1 VRFSTL
7 DQWLRWQETLHPSEI
22 ELGLERVSRVYSAL
36 CPEALPFTVVT
47 VAGTNG
53 KGSSIAALEAVLLA
67 AGYHVGTYTSPH
79 LLRYNERVRLDGV
92 EIDDQS
98 LINAFEQVDQA
109 RGETSLTYFEFGTL
123 AALRIFADRQPQI
136 VLLEVG
142 LGGRL
147 DAVNII
153 DPDVALITAIG
164 LDHTA
169 WLGTDR
175 ETIATEKAG
184 IMRAGRPVV
193 CSDPKPP
200 AAIAGRARALG
211 ATLFQL
217 GRDYAFRHHPEGWDW
232 WRLVEPRQEYRDL
245 PRPGP
250 GGEYQYRN
258 LAGVLMVLSLL
269 QEQFPLTREQLFTG
283 LKGWHLPGRLQQL
296 PGEVPILLDVAH
308 NPDGVAELARALAGE
323 PVTGRSWAIVG
334 MMADKDIHAALAP
347 LLPLVAGWIAV
358 DLKVPRAASS
368 QRIAA
373 ILRELGATTVSEA
386 GAVGEAL
393 ALAREWASKGDR
405 IVVFGS
411 FYTVA
416 EVLSQPL

>member
-1 VRFSTL
+1 MRFSTL

-22 ELGLERVSRVYSAL
+22 ELGLERVSRVYSTL

-67 AGYHVGTYTSPH
+67 AGYRVGTYTSPH
-79 LLRYNERVRLDGV
+79 LLRYNERVRLDGA

-98 LINAFEQVDQA
+98 LIDAFEQVDQA

-123 AALRIFADRQPQI
+123 AALRIFAERRPQI

-147 DAVNII
+147 DAVNVV

-169 WLGTDR
+169 WLGKDR

-193 CSDPKPP
+193 CSDSHPP
-200 AAIAGRARALG
+200 AAIAGRARAHG
-211 ATLFQL
+211 APLYQL
-217 GRDYAFRHHPEGWDW
+217 GRDYAFRHHPDGWDW
-232 WRLVEPRQEYRDL
+232 WRLSEPGQVYRDL
-245 PRPGP
+245 PRPSP

-258 LAGVLMVLSLL
+258 LAGALMVLSLL
-269 QEQFPLTREQLFTG
+269 QEKFPVTLEQLCTG
-283 LKGWHLPGRLQQL
+283 LKRWHLPGRLQQL

-308 NPDGVAELARALAGE
+308 NPDGVAELARALAAE

-358 DLKVPRAASS
+358 DLAVPRAASS
-368 QRIAA
+368 GRIAA
-373 ILRELGATTVSEA
+373 ILRELGAAAVSEA
-386 GAVGEAL
+386 EAMGEAL
-393 ALAREWASKGDR
+393 ALAREWASKDDR